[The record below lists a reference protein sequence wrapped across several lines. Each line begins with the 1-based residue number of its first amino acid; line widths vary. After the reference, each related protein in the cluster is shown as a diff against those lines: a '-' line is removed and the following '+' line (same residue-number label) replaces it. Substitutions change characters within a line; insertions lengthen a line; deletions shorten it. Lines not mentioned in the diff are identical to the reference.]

1 MANGIQKII
10 IVMAVV
16 FKYGQTVRNM
26 KVIGNKIIRME
37 KENYFILT
45 VIYTMAIGKMTYQ
58 MVQENTQRKTGNNIQ
73 ANGKMENKKEK
84 EKKLGQMVPNLKEN
98 IKTGKNAD
106 MVF

>member
-10 IVMAVV
+10 IVMVVV

-26 KVIGNKIIRME
+26 KVIGNKIIQME

-58 MVQENTQRKTGNNIQ
+58 MVQENTQRKTGNNI
-73 ANGKMENKKEK
+73 
-84 EKKLGQMVPNLKEN
+84 
-98 IKTGKNAD
+98 
-106 MVF
+106 